1 LQNIIRITKSSSIRW
16 VGHVARVGKMRNS
29 YKVLVGKL
37 KRPLGRCR
45 LRWKDDVK
53 MDLQEI
59 VLQDVNWTRLAQDR
73 DQLSAFVNTVMTI
86 IL

>member
-1 LQNIIRITKSSSIRW
+1 MKEMTDVSKI
-16 VGHVARVGKMRNS
+16 
-29 YKVLVGKL
+29 LVRKPEG